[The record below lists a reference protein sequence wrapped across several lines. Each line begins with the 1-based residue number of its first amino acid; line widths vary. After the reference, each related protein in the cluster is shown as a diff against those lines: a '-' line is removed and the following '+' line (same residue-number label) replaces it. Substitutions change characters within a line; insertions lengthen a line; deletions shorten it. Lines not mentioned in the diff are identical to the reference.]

1 MLSLWIE
8 QSDPEIVLQN
18 GSWIS
23 PVHLTQEIFEIAD
36 PPSHELLNKRIRLV
50 PDAKLCHLLRPVRKY
65 TGHRCTGRILNIRNI
80 DNIDY
85 NGII

>member
-18 GSWIS
+18 GSWVS

-36 PPSHELLNKRIRLV
+36 QPSHELLNKRVRLV
-50 PDAKLCHLLRPVRKY
+50 GDATLGHFLLL
-65 TGHRCTGRILNIRNI
+65 T
-80 DNIDY
+80 
-85 NGII
+85 